1 MFSSVRTPRVY
12 EHIVAQ
18 IERAIF
24 DGRLQQGD
32 KLPAE
37 RQLVREFGASRVAV
51 REALRALEHRGLVE
65 VRQGSA
71 GGYFIREMDAGPVVR
86 DFQTLFRLGRVSL
99 AQLVEARALI
109 EPESAR
115 LAALRANEPDVKAV
129 LAALDARAETGA
141 PGRRRRSLDAEFHR
155 LIAAA
160 ARNPVH
166 GVVTHALTALQSN
179 VGGRVDL
186 TAEDDAAIVTA
197 HRAIYE
203 AIVGRDP
210 EAARSA
216 MHAHIIEIE
225 QRLGRVGVERAAS

>member
-1 MFSSVRTPRVY
+1 
-12 EHIVAQ
+12 
-18 IERAIF
+18 
-24 DGRLQQGD
+24 
-32 KLPAE
+32 
-37 RQLVREFGASRVAV
+37 V

-115 LAALRANEPDVKAV
+115 LAALRATEPDVKAV

-166 GVVTHALTALQSN
+166 GAVTHALTALQSTV
-179 VGGRVDL
+179 VGGRADL
-186 TAEDDAAIVTA
+186 TAEDDAAIVAA
-197 HRAIYE
+197 HRAVYE
-203 AIVGRDP
+203 AVVARDP
-210 EAARSA
+210 EAARAA
-216 MHAHIIEIE
+216 MHAHIIDIE

>member
-1 MFSSVRTPRVY
+1 
-12 EHIVAQ
+12 
-18 IERAIF
+18 
-24 DGRLQQGD
+24 
-32 KLPAE
+32 
-37 RQLVREFGASRVAV
+37 
-51 REALRALEHRGLVE
+51 
-65 VRQGSA
+65 
-71 GGYFIREMDAGPVVR
+71 VVR
-86 DFQTLFRLGRVSL
+86 DFQTLFRLGRVAL

-115 LAALRANEPDVKAV
+115 LAAVRANEPDVKAV

-166 GVVTHALTALQSN
+166 AVVTAEGPLEVRQFGGGHAN
-179 VGGRVDL
+179 L
-186 TAEDDAAIVTA
+186 TAEDDAAIVSA
-197 HRAIYE
+197 HRNIYE

-210 EAARSA
+210 EAARAA
-216 MHAHIIEIE
+216 MHAHLLDVE